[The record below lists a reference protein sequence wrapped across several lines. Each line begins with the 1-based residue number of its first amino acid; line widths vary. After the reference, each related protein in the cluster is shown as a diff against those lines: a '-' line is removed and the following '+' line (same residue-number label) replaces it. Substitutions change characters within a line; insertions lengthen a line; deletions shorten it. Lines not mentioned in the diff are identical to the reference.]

1 MVRPAAAEED
11 TAVHR
16 TGSVSHIGNKAKR
29 QEQYGKY
36 RREKAK
42 QKLRRR
48 LELAKEE
55 RKSSEGK
62 KKRQERVA
70 KNKPRT
76 IEGTRVY
83 NPTVLHAPNTHEQPA
98 WMGGA
103 TGAVDESM
111 NEEASEASEDDDEGE
126 SESGEDERES
136 GEDERE
142 SGEDERESG
151 DAEQDADEDAGADE
165 QAAEAEAE
173 PPLADPR
180 QLKYD
185 ADDDPEAPPSI
196 LITTSL
202 PSNATSPHLTSAN
215 ARSHPAQRVR
225 EFVHELLNVFP
236 GAEYRARRK
245 AQGAGLGKI
254 CGWARARRYDMVVVI
269 GEANK
274 KPVTLTLVQLP
285 LGPTAL
291 FRLTSV
297 ALGKEVYAHARPT
310 PHTPELILNNFTTA
324 LGHRVGSM
332 LQHMFP
338 KVPQLEGR
346 QVVTAH
352 NQRDYVF
359 FRRHRYE
366 FASKDKAALQEIGP
380 RFTLKLVS
388 LSSGLPKGAGAW
400 DGRFVE
406 ELEEQGADR
415 AEKHDATSAPDDDT
429 DGIEFKWKPKMG
441 ASRRN
446 FYL

>member
-11 TAVHR
+11 AAVHR

-111 NEEASEASEDDDEGE
+111 NEEASEASEASEDDDEEGE
-126 SESGEDERES
+126 SENGDDES
-136 GEDERE
+136 
-142 SGEDERESG
+142 ESG
-151 DAEQDADEDAGADE
+151 DAEQDAEEDAGGDE

-236 GAEYRARRK
+236 GAEY
-245 AQGAGLGKI
+245 L
-254 CGWARARRYDMVVVI
+254 
-269 GEANK
+269 
-274 KPVTLTLVQLP
+274 
-285 LGPTAL
+285 
-291 FRLTSV
+291 S
-297 ALGKEVYAHARPT
+297 
-310 PHTPELILNNFTTA
+310 LI
-324 LGHRVGSM
+324 H
-332 LQHMFP
+332 
-338 KVPQLEGR
+338 
-346 QVVTAH
+346 
-352 NQRDYVF
+352 
-359 FRRHRYE
+359 
-366 FASKDKAALQEIGP
+366 I
-380 RFTLKLVS
+380 
-388 LSSGLPKGAGAW
+388 
-400 DGRFVE
+400 
-406 ELEEQGADR
+406 
-415 AEKHDATSAPDDDT
+415 
-429 DGIEFKWKPKMG
+429 
-441 ASRRN
+441 
-446 FYL
+446 

>member
-11 TAVHR
+11 AAVHR

-111 NEEASEASEDDDEGE
+111 NEEASEASEASEDDDEEGE
-126 SESGEDERES
+126 SENGDDES
-136 GEDERE
+136 
-142 SGEDERESG
+142 ESG
-151 DAEQDADEDAGADE
+151 DAEQDAEEDAGGDE